1 MGTNGIQDQKSFGLN
16 NSGDDVY
23 LFQGNDIVDA
33 VCYGNVLIEDSK
45 LWADDEPFS
54 DKTNSFFQRHGTVDT
69 DTSADWHNYGAT
81 YYEFDPDYKMDA
93 TVTPFLFPDDG
104 GIPVYDAQVLSL
116 FIVAVAA
123 AEVAIGL
130 ALIVAMFR
138 ARKSVETTSLN
149 TLKD

>member
-1 MGTNGIQDQKSFGLN
+1 MVPLAHYLIFSGILFAIGLAGVIIRRNIIVILMCLEMMLSAANVTLVAFSRAQGTD
-16 NSGDDVY
+16 
-23 LFQGNDIVDA
+23 
-33 VCYGNVLIEDSK
+33 
-45 LWADDEPFS
+45 
-54 DKTNSFFQRHGTVDT
+54 
-69 DTSADWHNYGAT
+69 
-81 YYEFDPDYKMDA
+81 
-93 TVTPFLFPDDG
+93 

-138 ARKSVETTSLN
+138 ARKSVETTALN